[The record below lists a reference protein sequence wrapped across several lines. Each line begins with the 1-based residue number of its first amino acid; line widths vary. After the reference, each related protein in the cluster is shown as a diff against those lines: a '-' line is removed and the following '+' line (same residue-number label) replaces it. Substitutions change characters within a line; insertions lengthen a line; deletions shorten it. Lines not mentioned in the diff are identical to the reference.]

1 MQDQYFTSK
10 KVNQSSLKLILV
22 HPMMYKNSM
31 EYSEDRKDTP
41 ALSLGSLVDC
51 LITEPEKFSTTYH
64 VQNEAVTT
72 SSAIQKI
79 VMSVYLDTRGNT
91 IEADRLIDYKDL
103 LLETVRKSGYQPKWK
118 DETVITNVCNEGEKY
133 FEELKIQGDKI
144 AVTQDQYLLAKEI
157 VDSILSHDYTKD
169 HLFPNGNIEIVKQLV
184 IDWEHR
190 GFECKSKLDWLV
202 VNHDDKT
209 IQPIDI
215 KTTESLLSKWFDSSY
230 HKYRYDMQAG
240 YYTMAVKYKQ
250 QNENWYSDYTVLPFK
265 FIVENT
271 KYPGTPVCFVINTE
285 ELYAYKA
292 YEVNGV
298 TYEGIKEAFDRLEW
312 HTDNDLWGYTKE
324 HFEQNGLVGL

>member
-1 MQDQYFTSK
+1 MEDVYFISK

-31 EYSEDRKDTP
+31 EYNEDRKDTP

-51 LITEPEKFSTTYH
+51 LITEPEQFKSKYH
-64 VQNEAVTT
+64 IQDEQIAA
-72 SSAIQKI
+72 SPAIQKI
-79 VMSVYLDTRGNT
+79 VMSVYLTTRADVTDT
-91 IEADRLIDYKDL
+91 DKLIDYQDVL
-103 LLETVRKSGYQPKWK
+103 LATVRQAGYQSKWK

-133 FEELKIQGDKI
+133 FEELKIQGTKI

-157 VDSILSHDYTKD
+157 VDSIVSHDYTSH
-169 HLFPNGNIEIVKQLV
+169 HLFPKGNVEVIRQLV

-190 GFECKSKLDWLV
+190 GFECKSKLDWV
-202 VNHDDKT
+202 VIDHNAKT

-215 KTTESLLSKWFDSSY
+215 KTTESLLSKWFETSY
-230 HKYRYDMQAG
+230 HKYRYDIQAG

-250 QNENWYSDYTVLPFK
+250 QSENWCADYTVLPFK

-271 KYPGTPVCFVINTE
+271 KYPGTPLCFVVNSP
-285 ELYAYKA
+285 ELYAYTT
-292 YEVNGV
+292 YTYNGN

-312 HTDNDLWGYTKE
+312 HTDHNLWGYTKE
-324 HFEQNGLVGL
+324 HFESDGLIGL